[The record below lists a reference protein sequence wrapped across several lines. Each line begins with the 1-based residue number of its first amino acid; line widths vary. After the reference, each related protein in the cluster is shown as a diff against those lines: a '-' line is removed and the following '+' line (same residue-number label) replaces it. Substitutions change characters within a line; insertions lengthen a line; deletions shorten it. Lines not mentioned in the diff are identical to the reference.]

1 MNLTQSIAVKFNL
14 IAVIFI
20 TVIFILFGTYDYL
33 STKSSLENNLQSRAN
48 QSVERLKLNLPGAL
62 WNLRTSQLEKTLV
75 SELAAEYIKEIVIY
89 DDDALTKFNSGKT
102 KLDSGEIVGIK
113 PSATKLKGDYLL
125 KDKLVFTDEFD
136 ESQSVGVVVIN
147 IDKRPLE
154 STLSDLLFRLVFQ
167 TLILDIV
174 VVLLLTSLCKIIV
187 IRPISR
193 VTEALGTMAKGE
205 GDLTQ
210 RLSVDGGE
218 IGQLSENFNL
228 FIANIQSLIK
238 QIIENMNDL
247 SDMSIKLSE
256 NASSTSECVE
266 KQKIETDQ
274 VATATLEMST
284 TSEEINRSAK
294 SASSV
299 ASEGDSNVVTAQ
311 EVISAT
317 SNSVRDLAG
326 DIEKGSEAIGK
337 VKNDVNGIATV
348 LDVIGS
354 IADQTNLLALNA
366 AIEAARAGEQGRG
379 FAVVADEVRT
389 LAKRT
394 QDSTSEVYNMLSLLQ
409 NGADSAVS
417 VIQSGEQQSHKT
429 VSEAEA
435 ASESLNLVTENMSN
449 ISAMNY
455 QISSAVEEQVAVV
468 NMISQSMTTILS
480 LAEVTASEANNTK
493 VIADDMTNT
502 CRDVRS
508 LIDNFKV

>member
-1 MNLTQSIAVKFNL
+1 MNLSQSIAVKFNL
-14 IAVIFI
+14 IAIIFI

-33 STKSSLENNLQSRAN
+33 STKSSLEKNLQSQAN
-48 QSVERLKLNLPGAL
+48 QLVERLKLNLPGAL
-62 WNLRTSQLEKTLV
+62 WNIRTSQLEKTLI

-89 DDDALTKFNSGKT
+89 DDDALINFNSGKV
-102 KLDSGEIVGIK
+102 KLDSGEIVKSKSSTSNIE
-113 PSATKLKGDYLL
+113 GDYIL
-125 KDKLVFTDEFD
+125 KNKLIFTDEFD
-136 ESQSVGVVVIN
+136 ESQSVGVVVVN

-154 STLSDLLFRLVFQ
+154 SSLSDLLLRLVIQ
-167 TLILDIV
+167 TLALDCL

-193 VTEALGTMAKGE
+193 VTDALGTMAKGE

-210 RLSVDGGE
+210 RLSVNGGE

-238 QIIENMNDL
+238 QIIVNMNDL

-266 KQKIETDQ
+266 KQKLETDQ

-294 SASSV
+294 NASTV
-299 ASEGDSNVVTAQ
+299 ANEGDKNVVTAQ
-311 EVISAT
+311 EVISTT

-326 DIEKGSEAIGK
+326 DIEKGSEAIAK
-337 VKNDVNGIATV
+337 VKNDVSGIATV

-409 NGADSAVS
+409 NGADSAVN
-417 VIQSGEQQSHKT
+417 VIKSGEQQSLKT

-455 QISSAVEEQVAVV
+455 QISSAVKEQLTVV
-468 NMISQSMTTILS
+468 NMISQSMMTILS
-480 LAEVTASEANNTK
+480 LAEITANEANNTK